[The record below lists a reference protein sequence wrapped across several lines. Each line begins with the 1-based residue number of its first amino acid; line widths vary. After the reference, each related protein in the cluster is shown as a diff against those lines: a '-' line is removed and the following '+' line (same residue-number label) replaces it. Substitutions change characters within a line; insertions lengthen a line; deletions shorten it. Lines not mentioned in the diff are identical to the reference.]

1 MENDVGRLAGKVAL
15 VTGGARGM
23 GAAHVRRFVA
33 EGAKVVF
40 GDILEGDAADLARQ
54 LGESARFV
62 HLDVCVA
69 ADWARAVE
77 AAEAAFGPV
86 SILVNNAGI
95 VLRGTIE
102 TFSESDYRK
111 VIDVNQLSV
120 FLGMKSVFPSMRRA
134 GSGSII
140 NISSIAG
147 LVGRPATVA
156 YTASKF
162 AIRGMTKVAAAEFGD
177 FNIRVNSVHPGAVL
191 TPMFSGMDEAVKR
204 SLTVEL
210 ALKRLAD
217 PDEVS
222 SLVLFLASDESS
234 YCTASE
240 FVIDGGLTGR

>member
-40 GDILEGDAADLARQ
+40 GDILEGDAADLASQ

-210 ALKRLAD
+210 ALKRLGD